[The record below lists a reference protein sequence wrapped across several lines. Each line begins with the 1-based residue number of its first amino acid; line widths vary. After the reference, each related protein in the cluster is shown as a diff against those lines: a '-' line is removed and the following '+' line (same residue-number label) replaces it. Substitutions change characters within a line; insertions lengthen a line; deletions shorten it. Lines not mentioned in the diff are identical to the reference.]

1 MLNMTVANKCVVD
14 MKLSFGDLFTDGGH
28 TILDYFNMTVYDTEF
43 MLDVMSKS
51 NINIQKVQYFPPYTP
66 QVCGTCPFFAF
77 DLEHL

>member
-1 MLNMTVANKCVVD
+1 MTVVVD

-51 NINIQKVQYFPPYTP
+51 NINIQKVRLAPPTLPSQLLLFVNVVIYYR
-66 QVCGTCPFFAF
+66 
-77 DLEHL
+77 

>member
-51 NINIQKVQYFPPYTP
+51 NINIQKVQLAPPTP
-66 QVCGTCPFFAF
+66 PSLCYLSCPG
-77 DLEHL
+77 LCV